1 MEKSHQKEQKN
12 TGKSRQMRIKNYL
25 KEHPLVTDGAMGTYY
40 EKKYTVKSGLA
51 ELENLNCPDKIKEIH
66 LDYIRSGARLIRTN
80 TFACNTTFLADIQ
93 EVTECVRAG
102 YQIAKEAVEVSGE
115 DVIIAA
121 DLGPIPEADFEE
133 KEHILDEYKI
143 ICDTFLE
150 QGAECFIFETQSD
163 FYYLKPLTAYLK
175 ERADVFIIVQFS
187 CDKSGYTKSGLSM
200 ERIIQTAASMEE
212 VDAYGFN
219 CGVEAAHLY
228 QMLKDVTFPNDKYVT
243 ALPNAGYPYTLRGK
257 TIYSSNEQYFVEM
270 MEAISGLGINILG
283 GCCGTTPSHI
293 EKIARQLKDLP
304 LVPKKIGK
312 ILSDESRGRESEFE
326 RKLSLGEKAFIVELD
341 PPFGIDIQKVLDGSK
356 RLKKAGVDLITL
368 ADSPMARPRMDAM
381 QLAAAVQRKVGV
393 PVMPHV
399 CCRDKNVIAL
409 RSVMLGAYM
418 NEIRH
423 FLIVTGDP
431 IPRESR
437 GHIKGVFDFNSIRLM
452 EYVRE
457 MNRDVFMD
465 EPVVYAGALN
475 YHGANP
481 DAIIRRMQQKMENG
495 CSSFLTQP
503 VYSKEDIERLAYIK
517 EHSGAKLIC
526 GIMPLVSYRNAR
538 FVANEMPGIFVPE
551 EIVNRYREDMS
562 REEAEAVAIE
572 ISLELAEELKEIAD
586 GYYFMTPFNRASLI
600 AGIIEQIQDR
610 INERQD

>member
-1 MEKSHQKEQKN
+1 
-12 TGKSRQMRIKNYL
+12 MRLQDYL
-25 KEHPLVTDGAMGTYY
+25 KGHRLITDGAMGTYY

-51 ELENLNCPDKIKEIH
+51 ELENLNCPEKIKEIH

-80 TFACNTTFLADIQ
+80 TFACNTTFLADIE
-93 EVTECVRAG
+93 EVKACVKAG
-102 YQIAKEAVEVSGE
+102 YDIAAAAVEVSGE

-121 DLGPIPEADFEE
+121 DLGPIPETDFEE

-150 QGAECFIFETQSD
+150 QGADCFIFETQSD
-163 FYYLKPLTAYLK
+163 FYYLKPVTAYLK
-175 ERADVFIIVQFS
+175 ARADVFIIVQFS

-200 ERIIQTAASMEE
+200 ERIIRTAASMEE

-228 QMLKDVTFPNDKYVT
+228 QMLKDMSFPNDKYVT

-293 EKIARQLKDLP
+293 EKIAKQLKDVP
-304 LVPKKIGK
+304 LVPKKLGTIS
-312 ILSDESRGRESEFE
+312 SDESMGRESEFE
-326 RKLSLGEKAFIVELD
+326 RKLSRGEKAFIVELD

-368 ADSPMARPRMDAM
+368 ADSPMARTRMDAM

-418 NEIRH
+418 NELRH

-452 EYVRE
+452 EYVKE
-457 MNRDVFMD
+457 MNRDVFME
-465 EPVVYAGALN
+465 EPVVYGGALN
-475 YHGANP
+475 YHGANA

-495 CSSFLTQP
+495 CSCFLTQP
-503 VYSKEDIERLAYIK
+503 VYSKEDIDRLTYIK
-517 EHSGAKLIC
+517 EQSGAKLIC
-526 GIMPLVSYRNAR
+526 GIMPLVSYKNAR

-551 EIVNRYREDMS
+551 EIVNRYREDMN
-562 REEAEAVAIE
+562 REEAEAVAID
-572 ISLELAEELKEIAD
+572 ISLELAEGLKEVAD

-600 AGIIEQIQDR
+600 AGIIEQIKDK
-610 INERQD
+610 IDIKYE